1 MSISELQRE
10 IEDTALKFNFIRN
23 TVKVDATDFSVKYR
37 LMIDEDFYIQIYT
50 NTRNGTTGLTLVL
63 HGQRI
68 YGRDSEDWKW
78 HRHPFE
84 NPDVHDFSEEGSRKV
99 TLEEFLQEVQDILE
113 KVELI

>member
-1 MSISELQRE
+1 
-10 IEDTALKFNFIRN
+10 
-23 TVKVDATDFSVKYR
+23 
-37 LMIDEDFYIQIYT
+37 MIDEDLYIQIYT
-50 NTRNGTTGLTLVL
+50 NIRNGTTGLTLVL

-99 TLEEFLQEVQDILE
+99 TLDEREACSSNQTLASDADVRRVARNYSASTRIFNTCQRTGAHFSP
-113 KVELI
+113 